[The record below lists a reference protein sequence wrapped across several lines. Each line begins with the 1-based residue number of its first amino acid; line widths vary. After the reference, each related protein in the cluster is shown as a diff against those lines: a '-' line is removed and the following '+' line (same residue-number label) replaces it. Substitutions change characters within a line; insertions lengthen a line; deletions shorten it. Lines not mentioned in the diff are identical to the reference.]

1 MRKTPY
7 YSVRTGKNPNAR
19 NLDLPILKR
28 LFIDVYKAFVEKD
41 YFQEAFGYYCVDA
54 GDMHGTLGSDIEAQF
69 LLHLRKED
77 LWPIQEK
84 INDYSEDDIFDV
96 IEFLHDLISKPVD
109 GDYHSYSQC
118 GWHYSVFDSA
128 TGRQEFRT
136 QVNRLL
142 NDYKE
147 GYELSEQGEILALA
161 EPGLEPLLDASIP
174 SQDAENVQSRV
185 NAAILK
191 FRRHRSSMDDRR
203 AAIRDLADVLEFLRP
218 QVKTV
223 LTTKDEGDL
232 FNIANNFGIRHHND
246 QQKTD
251 YDKAIWYSWMFY
263 YYLTTIHAAL
273 RLIEKAKQNKP

>member
-19 NLDLPILKR
+19 NIDLSMMKL
-28 LFIDVYKAFVEKD
+28 LFVKVYEAFEDKA

-54 GDMHGTLGSDIEAQF
+54 GHVDGTLGSDIEAQF
-69 LLHLRKED
+69 LLHLRKGN

-84 INDYSEDDIFDV
+84 ITDYSEDDLFDV
-96 IEFLHDLISKPVD
+96 IEFLHDLISKPTD

-142 NDYKE
+142 VDYKE
-147 GYELSEQGEILALA
+147 GYELSEQNEILALA
-161 EPGLEPLLDASIP
+161 EPGLEYLLEASIP
-174 SQDAENVQSRV
+174 SQDTENVKSKV
-185 NAAILK
+185 AAAILK
-191 FRRHRSSMDDRR
+191 FRRYRASIDDRH
-203 AAIRDLADVLEFLRP
+203 AAIRDLVDVLEFLRP
-218 QVKTV
+218 QVKDV
-223 LTTKDEGDL
+223 LKTKDEGDL
-232 FNIANNFGIRHHND
+232 FNLANNFGIRHHND
-246 QQKTD
+246 KQKTD

-263 YYLTTIHAAL
+263 YYLATIHTVI
-273 RLIEKAKQNKP
+273 RLIDKAKEP